1 MVVDMGS
8 VTSECRTVLHAATV
22 KFDEQNHDPPAS
34 QNNLVQIKSYSDSG
48 VTTGPAN
55 SASGGGA
62 MGGSILM
69 NYSKNW
75 QIYVRF
81 NYGRRTKNYK
91 GA

>member
-34 QNNLVQIKSYSDSG
+34 QNNLVQIKSYTDSG

-55 SASGGGA
+55 PASGGAPWGA
-62 MGGSILM
+62 A
-69 NYSKNW
+69 
-75 QIYVRF
+75 F
-81 NYGRRTKNYK
+81 
-91 GA
+91 